1 MIFWRKCKQKLLPY
15 LAFMNNQKITY
26 REDLLAEHKK
36 FIIEGLNRNAYL
48 KKELG
53 QDNNSFSFVIENN
66 EGEIEAGIAGF
77 NYYGCFYIDLLFVKE
92 TARNQGLGSA
102 LMQKAEE
109 LARKRECL
117 FMAVNTMDFEAK
129 PFYEKHGFKAEFA
142 MKGFQA
148 ESVMHFLRKEL

>member
-1 MIFWRKCKQKLLPY
+1 
-15 LAFMNNQKITY
+15 MNNQKITY
-26 REDLLAEHKK
+26 REDLLPEHKK

-77 NYYGCFYIDLLFVKE
+77 NYYGCFYIDLLFVE
-92 TARNQGLGSA
+92 ENARDQGLGSA
-102 LMQKAEE
+102 LMQKAED
-109 LARKRECL
+109 LARKRKCL

-129 PFYEKHGFKAEFA
+129 PFYEKHGFKVEFERS
-142 MKGFQA
+142 GFENGA
-148 ESVMHFLRKEL
+148 KAYFLKKEL